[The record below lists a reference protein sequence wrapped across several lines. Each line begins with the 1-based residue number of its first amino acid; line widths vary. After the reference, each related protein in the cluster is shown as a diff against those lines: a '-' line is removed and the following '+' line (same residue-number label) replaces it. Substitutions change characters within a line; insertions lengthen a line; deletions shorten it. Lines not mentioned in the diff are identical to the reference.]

1 MPTVSVFPPAAN
13 IVWSDARGAYG
24 IADTELIYWPA
35 RSGLH
40 LVTHDDDAVP
50 VRSATYPEARLL
62 QAYREAQRRYCA
74 GGGYQSSLRG
84 AEKDLRRMLLDLSG
98 GGTDAA

>member
-1 MPTVSVFPPAAN
+1 MATVSVLPPAAN
-13 IVWSDARGAYG
+13 IVWSDARGSYG

-40 LVTHDDDAVP
+40 LVTNDRSADL
-50 VRSATYPEARLL
+50 VRSATYHEARLL

-84 AEKDLRRMLLDLSG
+84 AEEDLRRMLLDLSG
-98 GGTDAA
+98 GDGQ

>member
-1 MPTVSVFPPAAN
+1 MATISVLPPAAS
-13 IVWSDARGAYG
+13 IVWSDSRGAYG

-35 RSGLH
+35 QAGLH
-40 LVTHDDDAVP
+40 IDISDTNVVL
-50 VRSATYPEARLL
+50 VRSATYHEARLL

-84 AEKDLRRMLLDLSG
+84 AEEDLRRMLLDLSG
-98 GGTDAA
+98 GDGQ

>member
-13 IVWSDARGAYG
+13 IVWSDSRGAYG
-24 IADTELIYWPA
+24 IADAELIYWPA

-40 LVTHDDDAVP
+40 LVTNDRSADL
-50 VRSATYPEARLL
+50 VRSATYHEARLL

-84 AEKDLRRMLLDLSG
+84 AEEDLRRMLLDLSG
-98 GGTDAA
+98 GDGQ